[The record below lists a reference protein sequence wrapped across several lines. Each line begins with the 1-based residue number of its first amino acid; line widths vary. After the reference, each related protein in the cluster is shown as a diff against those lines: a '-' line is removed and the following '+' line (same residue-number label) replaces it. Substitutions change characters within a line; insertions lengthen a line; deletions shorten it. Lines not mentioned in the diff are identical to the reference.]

1 MGANVSF
8 FTELKRRNV
17 FRAGAAYVVTAWLLL
32 QVVATIA
39 PMLGITE
46 ATQRFVLIALVVGF
60 PVALILA
67 WIYELG
73 PRGLEKDSGA
83 PTRGLGRKIDFV
95 IIGILVVA
103 LILSMT
109 IRPSVDEHVES
120 SIAVLPF
127 TNLSGD
133 PETVP
138 FAAGLHDDLLTQL
151 SRIRSI
157 RTISRTS
164 TLRYA
169 STTKSVPDIAAEL
182 GVATILEAGVQRS
195 GDRIRINAQLIRA
208 DRDEHLWA
216 ETYDRALS
224 ASNVFEIQSE
234 IARAI
239 ASALRATLT
248 EDDERRLANVPTRNI
263 DALDR
268 YFVGRQLL
276 EQRTRE
282 SLEAALQYFDQVTR
296 LDPEFALGWS
306 GLADAYMLM
315 PEYSSTVDRD
325 YVDESARAALA
336 RALEIDA
343 DLPEVKASQAWYELR
358 HYKWNEAEAIFREAL
373 EVNPDNV
380 NVLHWISHVL
390 SWQGRHGEAIEY
402 ARHALEVEPDSNMMR
417 TNLAYILTDA
427 GQFEEALRVGHS
439 MSESHPDYFA
449 QRRNLFLHELRAGRP
464 REAANTYVGFV
475 AAIGADPVAARE
487 IGEMFI
493 AWAERGEVGAITPD
507 LIVRARLGSEDLAQV
522 LAAVGDGE
530 GAIHALQ
537 KALPEHSGSR
547 SIFSMKINP
556 LYDFIRDDPRFRAL
570 LEAAGLSE

>member
-1 MGANVSF
+1 MSF
-8 FTELKRRNV
+8 LGELKRRNV
-17 FRAGAAYVVTAWLLL
+17 FRVGAAYVVTVWLLI

-39 PMLGITE
+39 PMLGVGQSV
-46 ATQRFVLIALVVGF
+46 QRLVLIALVVGF
-60 PVALILA
+60 PVALVLA

-73 PRGLEKDSGA
+73 PDGLRKDSGA
-83 PTRGLGRKIDFV
+83 SARSFGRKIDFA

-103 LILSMT
+103 LILSVAT
-109 IRPSVDEHVES
+109 RPTVDEHVDS
-120 SIAVLPF
+120 SVAVLPF

-133 PETVP
+133 VDTIP

-164 TLRYA
+164 MLRYA
-169 STTKSVPDIAAEL
+169 DTTMSVPEIAAEL
-182 GVATILEAGVQRS
+182 DVATVLEAGVQRS

-216 ETYDRALS
+216 ETFDRELS
-224 ASNVFEIQSE
+224 AGNVFDIQSE

-239 ASALRATLT
+239 AGALRATLS
-248 EDDERRLANVPTRNI
+248 EDDERRLASVPTRSI

-268 YFVGRQLL
+268 YFIGRQLL
-276 EQRTRE
+276 ERRTRE
-282 SLEAALQYFDQVTR
+282 SLEAAIRYFEQVTE

-315 PEYSSTVDRD
+315 PEYSSTVDRKF
-325 YVDESARAALA
+325 VEENAKVALSRALA
-336 RALEIDA
+336 LDA
-343 DLPEVKASQAWYELR
+343 DLPEVKASQAWFELR
-358 HYKWNEAEAIFREAL
+358 HYKWDEAESIFREAL

-402 ARHALEVEPDSNMMR
+402 ARHALEVEPESNMMR

-427 GQFEEALRVGHS
+427 GQFDEGLRIGRS
-439 MSESHPDYFA
+439 MSESHPDYLA

-464 REAANTYVGFV
+464 REAADTYVVFV
-475 AAIGADPVAARE
+475 TAIGADPTAARE
-487 IGEMFI
+487 IGDMFI
-493 AWAERGEVGAITPD
+493 AWAERGEVGEITPD
-507 LIVRARLGSEDLAQV
+507 LIARARLGSEDLAQV
-522 LAAVGDGE
+522 LAAVGDSE
-530 GAIHALQ
+530 GAIRALEA
-537 KALPEHSGSR
+537 ALPEHSGSR
-547 SIFSMKINP
+547 SVFSMKINT
-556 LYDFIRDDPRFRAL
+556 LYDFFRDDPRFQAML
-570 LEAAGLSE
+570 FEAGLGG

>member
-1 MGANVSF
+1 MSLLG
-8 FTELKRRNV
+8 ELRRRNV
-17 FRAGAAYVVTAWLLL
+17 FRAGAAYIVSAWLLI

-39 PMLGITE
+39 PMLGIGE
-46 ATQRFVLIALVVGF
+46 SAQRLVLIALAVGF

-73 PRGLEKDSGA
+73 PRGLERDSGA
-83 PTRGLGRKIDFV
+83 PAKGFGRTTDFA

-103 LILSMT
+103 LILSLAT
-109 IRPSVDEHVES
+109 RPSFDDHVDS
-120 SIAVLPF
+120 SVAVLPF
-127 TNLSGD
+127 DNLSGD
-133 PETVP
+133 VDTVP

-164 TLRYA
+164 MLRYTD
-169 STTKSVPDIAAEL
+169 TTMSVPEIAAEL
-182 GVATILEAGVQRS
+182 NVATILEAGVQRS
-195 GDRIRINAQLIRA
+195 GNRIRINAQLISA

-216 ETYDRALS
+216 ETYDRELS

-239 ASALRATLT
+239 AGALRATLT
-248 EDDERRLANVPTRNI
+248 EEDERRLAIVPTRNI

-268 YFVGRQLL
+268 YFIGRQLL

-282 SLEAALQYFDQVTR
+282 SLEAAIRYFAQVTE

-315 PEYSSTVDRD
+315 PEYSSTVDRGF
-325 YVDESARAALA
+325 VEQNAKAALSK
-336 RALEIDA
+336 ALALNA
-343 DLPEVKASQAWYELR
+343 DLPEVKASQAWFELR
-358 HYKWNEAEAIFREAL
+358 HYEWDQAETIFREAL
-373 EVNPDNV
+373 AVNPDNV

-402 ARHALEVEPDSNMMR
+402 ARHALEVEPESNMMR

-427 GQFEEALRVGHS
+427 GQFEEALRIGRS
-439 MSESHPDYFA
+439 MSESHPEYFA

-464 REAANTYVGFV
+464 REAADTYVVFV
-475 AAIGADPVAARE
+475 TAIGADPTAAQE
-487 IGEMFI
+487 IGSMFV
-493 AWAERGEVGAITPD
+493 AWAERGEVGEITPD
-507 LIVRARLGSEDLAQV
+507 LIERAQLGSEDLAQV

-530 GAIHALQ
+530 GAIRALQ
-537 KALPEHSGSR
+537 AALPEHSGSR
-547 SIFSMKINP
+547 SVFSMKINP
-556 LYDFIRDDPRFRAL
+556 LYDFIRDDPRFQAML
-570 LEAAGLSE
+570 AETGLAN